1 MHRPLRLSLEREQAE
16 AFRLVLSS
24 QGIASR
30 LRQDQEGWS
39 LWVAEV
45 DQEPAAVVLET
56 YERENTQA
64 PRATPPSEE
73 YGPTGVGIAMAAL
86 LVAFFALTGPRAEAS
101 LWFERGSASAQ
112 RILNGEVWRT
122 VTALTLHADI
132 PHVASN
138 AVFLSVFA
146 TAVCVALGPGL
157 GSALV
162 LLAGA
167 LGNSLN
173 ALLYGG
179 GHSSVGA
186 STAVFG
192 AIGILGGLGLGRGGR
207 AGRRKRWLP
216 AAAALALLAMLGMG
230 ERTDVAAH
238 FLGLLAG
245 LALGWAAGAALVRPP
260 TAPAQTLLLAGSA
273 GAVVACWRLAL
284 QSS

>member
-16 AFRLVLSS
+16 TFRLALSS

-56 YERENTQA
+56 YERENSQA
-64 PRATPPSEE
+64 PGATTPSEE

-86 LVAFFALTGPRAEAS
+86 LVAFFVLTGPRAEAS

-138 AVFLSVFA
+138 AVFLGVFA

-260 TAPAQTLLLAGSA
+260 TAPAQTLLLAGCA
-273 GAVVACWRLAL
+273 GAVLACWRLAL